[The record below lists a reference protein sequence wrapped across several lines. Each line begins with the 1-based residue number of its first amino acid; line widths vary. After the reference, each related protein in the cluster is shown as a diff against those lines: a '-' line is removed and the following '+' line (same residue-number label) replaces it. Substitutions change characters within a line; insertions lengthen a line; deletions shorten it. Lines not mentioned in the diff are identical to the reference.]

1 MMRYRLVPTSIAV
14 AAALAVTGCYYPYP
28 YSYTP
33 VVATTVPASFDASWQ
48 AARGAAYDEGVRVTS
63 EDRSTGTLRGEK
75 GQDRVLITVAQ
86 QANGTVRVEFS
97 VAGPPSE
104 GPGLQDGLTRAY
116 NRRMGR

>member
-1 MMRYRLVPTSIAV
+1 MRLRYLPAGIIA
-14 AAALAVTGCYYPYP
+14 AAALVSSGCYYPYP

-33 VVATTVPASFDASWQ
+33 VVTSTVPASFDASWQ

-104 GPGLQDGLTRAY
+104 NTGLQDQLTRAY

>member
-1 MMRYRLVPTSIAV
+1 MTRNRLFLSSIVV
-14 AAALAVTGCYYPYP
+14 AAALAMSGCYYPYP

-33 VVATTVPASFDASWQ
+33 VVTSTVPASFDASWQ
-48 AARGAAYDEGVRVTS
+48 AARGAAYDQGVRVTS
-63 EDRSTGTLRGEK
+63 EDRSTGTIRGEK

-104 GPGLQDGLTRAY
+104 GPGLPSGLTSSY
-116 NRRMGR
+116 IRRMGR